1 MNIKKSFGDDKL
13 QLKGGGRI
21 CAKHI
26 FRMRPATCRRT
37 NVRRQYRERRKCM
50 YRFLMIEDDL
60 QICEV
65 VQDFFARE
73 SKGTI
78 QVETAQDGE
87 QGLEKFYE
95 NEFDLVLLDIM
106 LPGMNGLEL
115 CRYMRRRSV
124 VPIIFLTAK
133 DTEQD
138 MMQGYATGCDDYM
151 VKPFSLSVLYAKCLA
166 IMKRAK
172 GTIREDEL
180 VCDAIR
186 MNVLKYRVTVD
197 GKEVDLSP
205 KEFALL
211 RMLLENKGT
220 LLLRERLLIGIW
232 GYDYEGTDR
241 CVDNHVR
248 KLRKHLGNAGRC
260 IKTVVGKG
268 YKIEETLPKKGA

>member
-1 MNIKKSFGDDKL
+1 
-13 QLKGGGRI
+13 
-21 CAKHI
+21 
-26 FRMRPATCRRT
+26 
-37 NVRRQYRERRKCM
+37 M
-50 YRFLMIEDDL
+50 YRFLMIEDDI

-87 QGLEKFYE
+87 LGLEKFYE

-124 VPIIFLTAK
+124 VPIIFL
-133 DTEQD
+133 TEQD

>member
-1 MNIKKSFGDDKL
+1 
-13 QLKGGGRI
+13 
-21 CAKHI
+21 
-26 FRMRPATCRRT
+26 
-37 NVRRQYRERRKCM
+37 M

-186 MNVLKYRVTVD
+186 MNVL
-197 GKEVDLSP
+197 SP

>member
-1 MNIKKSFGDDKL
+1 
-13 QLKGGGRI
+13 
-21 CAKHI
+21 
-26 FRMRPATCRRT
+26 
-37 NVRRQYRERRKCM
+37 
-50 YRFLMIEDDL
+50 
-60 QICEV
+60 
-65 VQDFFARE
+65 
-73 SKGTI
+73 
-78 QVETAQDGE
+78 
-87 QGLEKFYE
+87 
-95 NEFDLVLLDIM
+95 
-106 LPGMNGLEL
+106 
-115 CRYMRRRSV
+115 
-124 VPIIFLTAK
+124 
-133 DTEQD
+133 
-138 MMQGYATGCDDYM
+138 
-151 VKPFSLSVLYAKCLA
+151 
-166 IMKRAK
+166 MKRAK

>member
-1 MNIKKSFGDDKL
+1 
-13 QLKGGGRI
+13 
-21 CAKHI
+21 
-26 FRMRPATCRRT
+26 
-37 NVRRQYRERRKCM
+37 M
-50 YRFLMIEDDL
+50 YRFLMIEDDI

-73 SKGTI
+73 SKETI

-87 QGLEKFYE
+87 LGLEKFYE

-138 MMQGYATGCDDYM
+138 MMQGYAIGCDDYM

-180 VCDAIR
+180 VCDTIR

-211 RMLLENKGT
+211 RMLLENKDT
-220 LLLRERLLIGIW
+220 VLLRERLLIGVW

-248 KLRKHLGNAGRC
+248 KLRKHLGSAGRC
-260 IKTVVGKG
+260 IRTVVGKG
-268 YKIEETLPKKGA
+268 YKIEEALPKKGA

>member
-1 MNIKKSFGDDKL
+1 
-13 QLKGGGRI
+13 
-21 CAKHI
+21 
-26 FRMRPATCRRT
+26 
-37 NVRRQYRERRKCM
+37 
-50 YRFLMIEDDL
+50 MIYCVEDDASIRDL
-60 QICEV
+60 EV
-65 VQDFFARE
+65 YTLCSTGFA
-73 SKGTI
+73 
-78 QVETAQDGE
+78 AQGFRDGKE
-87 QGLEKFYE
+87 LFEAIHKQKPELI
-95 NEFDLVLLDIM
+95 VLDIM

>member
-1 MNIKKSFGDDKL
+1 
-13 QLKGGGRI
+13 
-21 CAKHI
+21 
-26 FRMRPATCRRT
+26 
-37 NVRRQYRERRKCM
+37 M

-138 MMQGYATGCDDYM
+138 MMQGYATG
-151 VKPFSLSVLYAKCLA
+151 
-166 IMKRAK
+166 
-172 GTIREDEL
+172 
-180 VCDAIR
+180 
-186 MNVLKYRVTVD
+186 
-197 GKEVDLSP
+197 
-205 KEFALL
+205 
-211 RMLLENKGT
+211 
-220 LLLRERLLIGIW
+220 
-232 GYDYEGTDR
+232 
-241 CVDNHVR
+241 
-248 KLRKHLGNAGRC
+248 
-260 IKTVVGKG
+260 
-268 YKIEETLPKKGA
+268 

>member
-1 MNIKKSFGDDKL
+1 
-13 QLKGGGRI
+13 
-21 CAKHI
+21 
-26 FRMRPATCRRT
+26 
-37 NVRRQYRERRKCM
+37 M
-50 YRFLMIEDDL
+50 YRFLMIEDDI

-87 QGLEKFYE
+87 LGLEKFYE

-197 GKEVDLSP
+197 GKEVDL
-205 KEFALL
+205 
-211 RMLLENKGT
+211 
-220 LLLRERLLIGIW
+220 LIGIW

>member
-1 MNIKKSFGDDKL
+1 
-13 QLKGGGRI
+13 
-21 CAKHI
+21 
-26 FRMRPATCRRT
+26 
-37 NVRRQYRERRKCM
+37 M

-260 IKTVVGKG
+260 NKTVVGKG

>member
-1 MNIKKSFGDDKL
+1 
-13 QLKGGGRI
+13 
-21 CAKHI
+21 
-26 FRMRPATCRRT
+26 
-37 NVRRQYRERRKCM
+37 M
-50 YRFLMIEDDL
+50 YRFLMIEDDI

-87 QGLEKFYE
+87 LGLEKFYE
-95 NEFDLVLLDIM
+95 NEFDLV
-106 LPGMNGLEL
+106 
-115 CRYMRRRSV
+115 
-124 VPIIFLTAK
+124 
-133 DTEQD
+133 
-138 MMQGYATGCDDYM
+138 
-151 VKPFSLSVLYAKCLA
+151 
-166 IMKRAK
+166 
-172 GTIREDEL
+172 
-180 VCDAIR
+180 
-186 MNVLKYRVTVD
+186 
-197 GKEVDLSP
+197 
-205 KEFALL
+205 
-211 RMLLENKGT
+211 LLENKGT

>member
-1 MNIKKSFGDDKL
+1 
-13 QLKGGGRI
+13 
-21 CAKHI
+21 
-26 FRMRPATCRRT
+26 
-37 NVRRQYRERRKCM
+37 M
-50 YRFLMIEDDL
+50 YRFLMIEDDI

-73 SKGTI
+73 SKETI

-87 QGLEKFYE
+87 LGLEKFYE

-138 MMQGYATGCDDYM
+138 MMQGYAIGCDDYM

>member
-1 MNIKKSFGDDKL
+1 
-13 QLKGGGRI
+13 
-21 CAKHI
+21 
-26 FRMRPATCRRT
+26 
-37 NVRRQYRERRKCM
+37 
-50 YRFLMIEDDL
+50 
-60 QICEV
+60 
-65 VQDFFARE
+65 
-73 SKGTI
+73 
-78 QVETAQDGE
+78 
-87 QGLEKFYE
+87 
-95 NEFDLVLLDIM
+95 
-106 LPGMNGLEL
+106 
-115 CRYMRRRSV
+115 
-124 VPIIFLTAK
+124 
-133 DTEQD
+133 
-138 MMQGYATGCDDYM
+138 MQGYATGGDDYM

-180 VCDAIR
+180 ACDAIR

>member
-1 MNIKKSFGDDKL
+1 
-13 QLKGGGRI
+13 
-21 CAKHI
+21 
-26 FRMRPATCRRT
+26 
-37 NVRRQYRERRKCM
+37 M

-138 MMQGYATGCDDYM
+138 MMQGYATGCDGEAIFPVCLICEMSGDYE
-151 VKPFSLSVLYAKCLA
+151 A
-166 IMKRAK
+166 
-172 GTIREDEL
+172 RE
-180 VCDAIR
+180 
-186 MNVLKYRVTVD
+186 
-197 GKEVDLSP
+197 
-205 KEFALL
+205 
-211 RMLLENKGT
+211 
-220 LLLRERLLIGIW
+220 
-232 GYDYEGTDR
+232 GYDTRG
-241 CVDNHVR
+241 
-248 KLRKHLGNAGRC
+248 
-260 IKTVVGKG
+260 
-268 YKIEETLPKKGA
+268 

>member
-1 MNIKKSFGDDKL
+1 
-13 QLKGGGRI
+13 
-21 CAKHI
+21 
-26 FRMRPATCRRT
+26 
-37 NVRRQYRERRKCM
+37 M
-50 YRFLMIEDDL
+50 YRFLMIEDDI

-87 QGLEKFYE
+87 LGLEKFYE

-186 MNVLKYRVTVD
+186 MNVLNIV
-197 GKEVDLSP
+197 
-205 KEFALL
+205 
-211 RMLLENKGT
+211 
-220 LLLRERLLIGIW
+220 
-232 GYDYEGTDR
+232 
-241 CVDNHVR
+241 
-248 KLRKHLGNAGRC
+248 
-260 IKTVVGKG
+260 
-268 YKIEETLPKKGA
+268 

>member
-1 MNIKKSFGDDKL
+1 
-13 QLKGGGRI
+13 
-21 CAKHI
+21 
-26 FRMRPATCRRT
+26 
-37 NVRRQYRERRKCM
+37 M
-50 YRFLMIEDDL
+50 YRFLMIEDDI

-124 VPIIFLTAK
+124 VPIIFLTA
-133 DTEQD
+133 
-138 MMQGYATGCDDYM
+138 QGYATGCDDYM

-166 IMKRAK
+166 IIKRAK

-180 VCDAIR
+180 VCDTIR

>member
-1 MNIKKSFGDDKL
+1 
-13 QLKGGGRI
+13 
-21 CAKHI
+21 
-26 FRMRPATCRRT
+26 
-37 NVRRQYRERRKCM
+37 M
-50 YRFLMIEDDL
+50 YRFLMIEDDI

-87 QGLEKFYE
+87 LGLEKFYE

-133 DTEQD
+133 D

>member
-1 MNIKKSFGDDKL
+1 
-13 QLKGGGRI
+13 
-21 CAKHI
+21 
-26 FRMRPATCRRT
+26 
-37 NVRRQYRERRKCM
+37 M

-124 VPIIFLTAK
+124 VPIIFL
-133 DTEQD
+133 TEQD

>member
-1 MNIKKSFGDDKL
+1 
-13 QLKGGGRI
+13 
-21 CAKHI
+21 
-26 FRMRPATCRRT
+26 
-37 NVRRQYRERRKCM
+37 
-50 YRFLMIEDDL
+50 MIYCVEDDASIRDL
-60 QICEV
+60 EV
-65 VQDFFARE
+65 YTLCSTGFA
-73 SKGTI
+73 
-78 QVETAQDGE
+78 AQGFRDGKE
-87 QGLEKFYE
+87 LFEAIHKQKPELI
-95 NEFDLVLLDIM
+95 VLDIM

-205 KEFALL
+205 KEFALI

>member
-1 MNIKKSFGDDKL
+1 
-13 QLKGGGRI
+13 
-21 CAKHI
+21 
-26 FRMRPATCRRT
+26 
-37 NVRRQYRERRKCM
+37 
-50 YRFLMIEDDL
+50 
-60 QICEV
+60 
-65 VQDFFARE
+65 
-73 SKGTI
+73 
-78 QVETAQDGE
+78 
-87 QGLEKFYE
+87 
-95 NEFDLVLLDIM
+95 
-106 LPGMNGLEL
+106 
-115 CRYMRRRSV
+115 
-124 VPIIFLTAK
+124 
-133 DTEQD
+133 
-138 MMQGYATGCDDYM
+138 
-151 VKPFSLSVLYAKCLA
+151 
-166 IMKRAK
+166 MKRAK

-268 YKIEETLPKKGA
+268 YKIEEALPKKGA

>member
-1 MNIKKSFGDDKL
+1 
-13 QLKGGGRI
+13 
-21 CAKHI
+21 
-26 FRMRPATCRRT
+26 
-37 NVRRQYRERRKCM
+37 
-50 YRFLMIEDDL
+50 
-60 QICEV
+60 
-65 VQDFFARE
+65 
-73 SKGTI
+73 
-78 QVETAQDGE
+78 
-87 QGLEKFYE
+87 
-95 NEFDLVLLDIM
+95 
-106 LPGMNGLEL
+106 MNGLEL